1 MKMIERKRT
10 TILTLAASLLL
21 MATPLWTACGDD
33 DPEDAPEE
41 QEQEQPDSPDTPET
55 PDDPTEPVTPTT
67 YAAPFTVGGAEATTT
82 HPAVATAGAP
92 VALTLSME
100 VKHTDAD
107 GKTYERTPKAV
118 VQMQVKQDEVV
129 CNSLS
134 DLMALTQHVTT
145 TTGTDPAVHQT
156 AQQFAIGPQ
165 TVIFDLSHEVFSI
178 VNAAGKTVTLPY
190 IQLNQA
196 RNGTLKPTEQTRA
209 GNGRLRLTGISLTPL
224 DTRGTYTTD
233 QHYEVVAGFTILAQ
247 TASIDATPQQ
257 QTLVLEARYNAVVRT
272 VTDYPDPT
280 TTFAYDLVAQY
291 GTPQTRSPFTLFGK
305 RMKLQWQQSA
315 DYTWFS
321 LEKMRT
327 QVERREPMADACL
340 TISADTLW
348 LQDVDELEKVV
359 AGTAQLTEKDN
370 GDARTHSGSKTFTA
384 GDQVVSIDWNYDAP
398 KDVKMEGNTVS
409 FPYLMLSEPQLVSIQ
424 ATEVPNAQIAG
435 RKANVYNVTMRL
447 KQEVTGVNTSEAI
460 SEPVEYIVKYTAV
473 IGYPESTLNFT
484 YKRDILGGTKSTA
497 SPFFYSYGDTLSLR
511 WTEKTNYEYF
521 SLSNRNMKKLS
532 YETTANVNLTASL
545 DTLWLQD
552 ADELEKVVAGKA
564 EMSEKD
570 DGNARLCSGK
580 KTFTSGD
587 QVVNINWNY
596 SALKDAEIEGN
607 EVSFPYLT
615 LSEPQL
621 VNIQATQWL
630 YAQIPGKNAK
640 VYYVTMRLKQE
651 LNGVNTPKEVS
662 ETLEYV
668 VNYVAVVL
676 LPDPPKLLEVKYRK
690 GFIWHEPQYN
700 LHLRNQYILYR
711 DSVFSNGETR
721 TGASY
726 SGACAVEHLV
736 RSGPPFDNNIVDSL
750 WSYSGV
756 NFMFHAMKRE
766 VDEAYRT
773 PFIVYTKTG
782 VPDLSKISTGIDT
795 DKYSH
800 GEAGTNLDKYI
811 NMSEGG
817 YFNPNNP
824 QNGWYFRDIEYN
836 HLAALL
842 YEVPDR
848 NEPLPI
854 RMYQLFLRWYDRF
867 TYADGKMFDFLD
879 YAATL
884 DFDLR
889 VEDITMDDGLPAK
902 VITHEGIIHWLGKDF
917 YSATVD
923 TVYQL
928 PADMSTLSKNKKPY
942 IK

>member
-145 TTGTDPAVHQT
+145 TTTGTDPAVHQT

-165 TVIFDLSHEVFSI
+165 TVTFDLSHEVFSI

-209 GNGRLRLTGISLTPL
+209 GNGSLRLTGISLTPL

-321 LEKMRT
+321 LEKMKT

-409 FPYLMLSEPQLVSIQ
+409 FPYLMLSEPQLV
-424 ATEVPNAQIAG
+424 
-435 RKANVYNVTMRL
+435 
-447 KQEVTGVNTSEAI
+447 
-460 SEPVEYIVKYTAV
+460 
-473 IGYPESTLNFT
+473 
-484 YKRDILGGTKSTA
+484 
-497 SPFFYSYGDTLSLR
+497 
-511 WTEKTNYEYF
+511 
-521 SLSNRNMKKLS
+521 
-532 YETTANVNLTASL
+532 
-545 DTLWLQD
+545 
-552 ADELEKVVAGKA
+552 
-564 EMSEKD
+564 
-570 DGNARLCSGK
+570 
-580 KTFTSGD
+580 
-587 QVVNINWNY
+587 
-596 SALKDAEIEGN
+596 
-607 EVSFPYLT
+607 
-615 LSEPQL
+615 
-621 VNIQATQWL
+621 NIQATQWL

-700 LHLRNQYILYR
+700 LHLRNQYVLYR

-726 SGACAVEHLV
+726 SGACAVEPGANPSPVTGKARVDTLWNYT
-736 RSGPPFDNNIVDSL
+736 DN
-750 WSYSGV
+750 V
-756 NFMFHAMKRE
+756 NFFFHAVVNDE
-766 VDEAYRT
+766 VDNEYFSRRV
-773 PFIVYTKTG
+773 FSCKTG
-782 VPDLSKISTGIDT
+782 VPDLSKISTNISA

-836 HLAALL
+836 HLANLL

-848 NEPLPI
+848 SEPLPI
-854 RMYQLFLRWYDRF
+854 RTYQLFLCWYDRF

-879 YAATL
+879 HAATL

-889 VEDITMDDGLPAK
+889 VEDITMDDGSPAK